1 MENIGWRGDCFF
13 LQQKQ
18 VDFLSLMFFL
28 ISAHHLH
35 METFTRIRR
44 ALNKDVH
51 YQEGSPELFQKLLT
65 TIL

>member
-28 ISAHHLH
+28 INCLKLH
-35 METFTRIRR
+35 FFTVSVVM
-44 ALNKDVH
+44 LKEV
-51 YQEGSPELFQKLLT
+51 
-65 TIL
+65 